1 MKYHLIKLKIL
12 LYKNIN
18 NFKILYIILYNM
30 PTCGTTISINIL
42 PFQLDVAVISSAI
55 SPIIQRNA
63 TDHIINLDAI
73 TITES
78 LFKRIFYANGETF
91 AVNQNA
97 LLDTTLVP
105 YISLTN
111 HYRSVLAAPFSL
123 VDEIFKNIETDLH
136 IHRNMLS
143 TCSSIA
149 LNKQLTAVQTLCNLP
164 VSNVMCSLNWSEIIN
179 AVRSEYDSIQ
189 TPRPVTGEAVL
200 TISVAFVCPTTGV
213 FPTVVKVNYKTI
225 LTL

>member
-1 MKYHLIKLKIL
+1 
-12 LYKNIN
+12 
-18 NFKILYIILYNM
+18 M
-30 PTCGTTISINIL
+30 PTSGTNISINIL
-42 PFQLDVAVISSAI
+42 PFQLDVAVISSTI

-73 TITES
+73 SITES
-78 LFKRIFYANGETF
+78 LFKSIFYANDEIF
-91 AVNQNA
+91 EVNQNA
-97 LLDTTLVP
+97 LLDVSLVP

-111 HYRSVLAAPFSL
+111 QYRSVLSTPFSL
-123 VDEIFKNIETDLH
+123 VNEIFKNIETDLH
-136 IHRNMLS
+136 INRNMLS

-149 LNKQLTAVQTLCNLP
+149 LNKQLTAVQTLCDLP
-164 VSNVMCSLNWSEIIN
+164 INNVMCSLNWSEILN
-179 AVRSEYDSIQ
+179 AVRDEYVSIQ

>member
-1 MKYHLIKLKIL
+1 
-12 LYKNIN
+12 
-18 NFKILYIILYNM
+18 M
-30 PTCGTTISINIL
+30 PTSGTNISINIL
-42 PFQLDVAVISSAI
+42 PFQLDVAVISSTI

-73 TITES
+73 SITES
-78 LFKRIFYANGETF
+78 LFKSIFYANDEIF
-91 AVNQNA
+91 EVNQNA
-97 LLDTTLVP
+97 LLDVSLVP

-111 HYRSVLAAPFSL
+111 QYRSVLSTPFSL
-123 VDEIFKNIETDLH
+123 VNEIFKNIETDLH
-136 IHRNMLS
+136 INRNMLS

-149 LNKQLTAVQTLCNLP
+149 LNKQLTAVQTLCDLP
-164 VSNVMCSLNWSEIIN
+164 INNVMCSLNWSEILN
-179 AVRSEYDSIQ
+179 TVRDEYVSIQ